1 MAQTLTLH
9 AEKTTSLLLKIV
21 AALLAAGLLSNYI
34 KYGLGYE
41 SVMGLIPLFSLNGE
55 YTVPALFSTLILW
68 LSAGLLWFIASR
80 KKGSTGKETFYWK
93 ILSLVFVFLGLD
105 ELFTIHENFA
115 RLEPVLSKYI
125 YVFSRFMYWTV
136 AYGLLVVLFSLFFFR
151 FYLRLPAP
159 TRNRFALAAALY
171 VGGAIGMEIAGA
183 WFTKKYAMPAVSRG
197 FFSAV
202 EEGMEMTGIVLF
214 IRALVL
220 YIHQNLAQP
229 FADVRIQFTSKT
241 KPVTPLQDTEK
252 DRQEVRQ

>member
-1 MAQTLTLH
+1 MPQTFTLH
-9 AEKTTSLLLKIV
+9 AEKTTFLLLKIV
-21 AALLAAGLLSNYI
+21 ATLLTAGLLSNYV
-34 KYGLGYE
+34 KYELGYS
-41 SVMGLIPLFSLNGE
+41 SVMGLVPLFSLNGE
-55 YTVPALFSTLILW
+55 YTVPALFSVGLLW
-68 LSAGLLWFIASR
+68 ASAALLWFIASR
-80 KKGSTGKETFYWK
+80 KKQSHGKEAFYWK
-93 ILSLVFVFLGLD
+93 ALSFVFIFLGLD

-115 RLEPVLSKYI
+115 RLEPFLSNYI
-125 YVFSRFMYWTV
+125 HVFSRFMYWTV

-159 TRNRFALAAALY
+159 TRKRFSLAAILY

-183 WFTKKYAMPAVSRG
+183 WFTKSYALPAVSRG

-220 YIHQNLAQP
+220 YIHQYLHQP

-252 DRQEVRQ
+252 DRLKIRQ